1 MQPSP
6 ENIYVGLLVPAYY
19 LRVGLHSV
27 LEQIPGMGVT
37 FNGASL
43 AELEGRPRFDVLVCA
58 GLPPQSADLARFLR
72 DADPGIGVLLL
83 LEAPPDPQLLER
95 LRSRPWSVLSL
106 EAGPEELSAALHAL
120 TAGLWSGDPALL
132 GGILPRPPE
141 LAPDGESMES
151 LTARELEVLKLLARG
166 MANKQIA
173 SALNLSEN
181 TVKFHISTIYAK
193 LGAGNRAEA
202 VMLGARRGLIGL

>member
-1 MQPSP
+1 MQASP
-6 ENIYVGLLVPAYY
+6 GSIHIGLLVPAYY

-27 LEQIPGMGVT
+27 LDQIPGVEVM
-37 FNGASL
+37 FDGATL
-43 AELEGRPRFDVLVCA
+43 AELEGRPRFQVLVCA
-58 GLPPQSADLARFLR
+58 GLPPQSTDLARFLR

-83 LEAPPDPQLLER
+83 LETPPDVQLLER

-106 EAGPEELSAALHAL
+106 EAGPEELSAALRAL
-120 TAGLWSGDPALL
+120 NTGLWSGDPALL
-132 GGILPRPPE
+132 GSLFPRPPE
-141 LAPDGESMES
+141 LSPDSDEQES

-173 SALNLSEN
+173 SSLNLSEN

-202 VMLGARRGLIGL
+202 VVLGARRGLISL

>member
-1 MQPSP
+1 MQTSA
-6 ENIYVGLLVPAYY
+6 ENIHIGLLVPAYY
-19 LRVGLHSV
+19 LRVGLRSV
-27 LEQIPGMGVT
+27 LEQISGVDVT
-37 FNGASL
+37 FDGASL

-58 GLPPQSADLARFLR
+58 GMPDHSADLARFLR
-72 DADPGIGVLLL
+72 DADPGIGILLL
-83 LEAPPDPQLLER
+83 LEAPVDAQQVER

-106 EAGPEELSAALHAL
+106 EAGPPELSAAIQALH
-120 TAGLWSGDPALL
+120 AGLWSGDPALVDGL
-132 GGILPRPPE
+132 FPRPPE
-141 LAPDGESMES
+141 LAPGADGQEN
-151 LTARELEVLKLLARG
+151 LTARELEVLALLARG

-202 VMLGARRGLIGL
+202 VMLGARRGLISL